1 MRNGYYFYSDPPT
14 PRKKNLVEFCKR
26 NENGRSRKSISRERG
41 VLKQADYFVSKYL
54 NSDKNGLVFAA
65 DNDPII
71 SRSRLATF

>member
-1 MRNGYYFYSDPPT
+1 MRNEYYFYSNPST
-14 PRKKNLVEFCKR
+14 PRKE
-26 NENGRSRKSISRERG
+26 KSTSFVTVMKIVGQEKVFLER

-54 NSDKNGLVFAA
+54 NSDKNGLVFTA